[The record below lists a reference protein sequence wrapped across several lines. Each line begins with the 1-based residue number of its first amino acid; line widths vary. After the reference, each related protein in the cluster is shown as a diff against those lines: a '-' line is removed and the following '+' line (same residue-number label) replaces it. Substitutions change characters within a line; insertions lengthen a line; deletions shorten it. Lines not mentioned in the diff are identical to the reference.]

1 MSMANVVYIEISE
14 NLVCHRLLLEFGT
27 ERSTAMLD
35 VKFHNDSANKICV
48 ISKRELTIFL
58 HETAGNC
65 THL

>member
-1 MSMANVVYIEISE
+1 MAMGNLVYIEISE

-27 ERSTAMLD
+27 GCSTAILD
-35 VKFHNDSANKICV
+35 VKFRNDLVNKMGV
-48 ISKRELTIFL
+48 ISKRDFTIFL